1 MGILRTD
8 RITGLGGANA
18 IKGSVEMRGR
28 QNLRAEVVNGNADFN
43 LLDSDFTIE
52 CWLYRGGTTG
62 TSNSL
67 DQDLIMLWNNTNNR
81 RSWGLYFDSSN
92 SLGFIGSSDGTNSD
106 MQSFHSY
113 TFPDANAWY
122 HIAAVRISNT
132 ATVYV
137 NGTSIGSA
145 TVTGKY
151 YENTVDNLVVGG
163 QLSGTNFDNK
173 IVQGFLSN
181 VRIIIGDGI
190 YTGNFTPPTHEL
202 TVTPNTRLLCCQSS
216 GNILQE
222 ATGKILTP
230 YRSSFNDSFAKA
242 STFTPNSPVG
252 FSTTTDVGSQ
262 YGSTFDGF
270 TNFSTSTYM
279 VPPGGNTR
287 ERNRGRGVLAGGYVH
302 PNLGHNSMMYIE
314 IQTTGNA
321 QDFGDLGTARSY
333 FPAGQTSSSTRGLS
347 SAGWNNGGINTIE
360 FITIANTSNATDFGD
375 TSIARMSGALS
386 NQTRAVHAGTT
397 SPFSN
402 VIDFVT
408 IATTGDA
415 QNFGD
420 LVEPQSLFA
429 GASSST
435 RGVFGGGRN
444 NTPSENTLHNTMQF
458 ITIATT
464 GDAQDFGDLQALR
477 YGHTGFS
484 SPTRGIFAGGY
495 LTPGQTDS
503 IDFFTIATLGN
514 SEDFGDL
521 SIGVGYNGSVTNST
535 RGVITINDAP
545 NYTNALEFIT
555 IATTGNAKDFGDADP
570 SGSAAG
576 KGMGDYPS
584 GISDSHGG
592 VA

>member
-52 CWLYRGGTTG
+52 CWLYRGGTVG
-62 TSNSL
+62 TTNSL

-92 SLGFIGSSDGTNSD
+92 SLGLIGSSDGTNSD

-163 QLSGTNFDNK
+163 QLSGTNFNNK

-262 YGSTFDGF
+262 YGSNFDGF

-279 VPPGGNTR
+279 VPPGGTTR
-287 ERNRGRGVLAGGYVH
+287 ERSRGRGVLGGGAPFVSPNVIGNMSYVEVQSQ
-302 PNLGHNSMMYIE
+302 GIFK
-314 IQTTGNA
+314 
-321 QDFGDLGTARSY
+321 DFGDLTVSRGQ
-333 FPAGQTSSSTRGLS
+333 FPAGQNSSSTRGLS
-347 SAGWNNGGINTIE
+347 SGGWTSPVGVNTID
-360 FITIANTSNATDFGD
+360 FITIANTANAIDFGD
-375 TSIARMSGALS
+375 TTITRPNGVLS
-386 NQTRAVHAGTT
+386 NQTRSLTA
-397 SPFSN
+397 SN
-402 VIDFVT
+402 GDLINTIDFVT
-408 IATTGDA
+408 IATTGNASD
-415 QNFGD
+415 FGD
-420 LVEPQSLFA
+420 LLDARGLVS
-429 GASSST
+429 GVSSPT

-444 NTPSENTLHNTMQF
+444 NTPSSNTEYNTLQY
-458 ITIATT
+458 ITIAST
-464 GDAQDFGDLQALR
+464 GNAQDFGDLTRTR
-477 YGHTGFS
+477 YGSSGFS

-495 LTPGQTDS
+495 SNPQGKFEG
-503 IDFFTIATLGN
+503 IEFITIATLGN
-514 SEDFGDL
+514 GTDFGDL
-521 SIGVGYNGSVTNST
+521 SASQGYGGSLTNSILGLIT
-535 RGVITINDAP
+535 VNSPSNYYNTIEYITITSTGDA
-545 NYTNALEFIT
+545 I
-555 IATTGNAKDFGDADP
+555 DFGDADP
-570 SGSAAG
+570 LGSG
-576 KGMGDYPS
+576 KGHGSFPACM
-584 GISDSHGG
+584 SDSHGG
-592 VA
+592 TS

>member
-1 MGILRTD
+1 MGILRADILTHSQLESAGGSVD
-8 RITGLGGANA
+8 FDGSGDYLTIPNHTAFHFTGDYTIDFYIKFSTNSGTQRIFGQRNSNASDISVLGEFASNNFYYYYSTNGSSTENMIIGTYGTNIELNTWHHVAIVSDGGVHHAYLDGVQTAVNANNSPPLNDGDSTWSIGRQGAYTANEFSGSIYGFRITNKA
-18 IKGSVEMRGR
+18 
-28 QNLRAEVVNGNADFN
+28 
-43 LLDSDFTIE
+43 
-52 CWLYRGGTTG
+52 LY
-62 TSNSL
+62 
-67 DQDLIMLWNNTNNR
+67 
-81 RSWGLYFDSSN
+81 
-92 SLGFIGSSDGTNSD
+92 
-106 MQSFHSY
+106 
-113 TFPDANAWY
+113 
-122 HIAAVRISNT
+122 
-132 ATVYV
+132 
-137 NGTSIGSA
+137 
-145 TVTGKY
+145 K
-151 YENTVDNLVVGG
+151 
-163 QLSGTNFDNK
+163 TNFT
-173 IVQGFLSN
+173 LSKFKPK
-181 VRIIIGDGI
+181 VLPETI
-190 YTGNFTPPTHEL
+190 
-202 TVTPNTRLLCCQSS
+202 LLCCVSS
-216 GNILQE
+216 TSVTE
-222 ATGKILTP
+222 AEVSAAGDITSNGDPQVSTDTPLLKEDITDTG
-230 YRSSFNDSFAKA
+230 
-242 STFTPNSPVG
+242 V
-252 FSTTTDVGSQ
+252 V
-262 YGSTFDGF
+262 FDGF
-270 TNFSTSTYM
+270 GNFATSTYM
-279 VPPGGNTR
+279 VPPSGKTT

-314 IQTTGNA
+314 IQTQGNA

-495 LTPGQTDS
+495 LTPGQTAS

>member
-8 RITGLGGANA
+8 IVSHSQLSNTS
-18 IKGSVEMRGR
+18 GSVEFDGTTDFIQVPSSSAWRIGNANGIHKSVTIEWWIYLNTTSGYHNAFDINYTGGLVIEGTNGIYSVYGGGQTLINEGILEAATADRWYHYALVIHGGPASTPKSIFLYRDGKLSGAGKIDSNVAIGSNSNNLSIGAR
-28 QNLRAEVVNGNADFN
+28 QSNGANSLNGFISNFRWSDEVVYNSEFTVPKFN
-43 LLDSDFTIE
+43 LKALPST
-52 CWLYRGGTTG
+52 L
-62 TSNSL
+62 
-67 DQDLIMLWNNTNNR
+67 
-81 RSWGLYFDSSN
+81 
-92 SLGFIGSSDGTNSD
+92 
-106 MQSFHSY
+106 
-113 TFPDANAWY
+113 
-122 HIAAVRISNT
+122 
-132 ATVYV
+132 
-137 NGTSIGSA
+137 
-145 TVTGKY
+145 
-151 YENTVDNLVVGG
+151 
-163 QLSGTNFDNK
+163 
-173 IVQGFLSN
+173 
-181 VRIIIGDGI
+181 
-190 YTGNFTPPTHEL
+190 
-202 TVTPNTRLLCCQSS
+202 LLCCQSS
-216 GNILQE
+216 TSATE
-222 ATGKILTP
+222 AAVSATGSVTASGNATH
-230 YRSSFNDSFAKA
+230 SSFNPGLKDDI
-242 STFTPNSPVG
+242 
-252 FSTTTDVGSQ
+252 TDTGVVFDGVT
-262 YGSTFDGF
+262 TFDSQAF
-270 TNFSTSTYM
+270 M
-279 VPPGGNTR
+279 VPPSGKTT
-287 ERNRGRGVLAGGYVH
+287 ERNRGRGVLGGGYVH
-302 PNLGHNSMMYIE
+302 PSVGHNSMMYIE
-314 IQTTGNA
+314 IQSQGNA
-321 QDFGDLGTARSY
+321 QDFGDLTVARSY
-333 FPAGQTSSSTRGLS
+333 FVAGQTSSSTRGLNS
-347 SAGWNNGGINTIE
+347 GGFASPGSVNTID

-375 TSIARMSGALS
+375 TINVRPSGGLS
-386 NQTRAVHAGTT
+386 NQTRSVHAGTT

-495 LTPGQTDS
+495 LTPGQTAS

-570 SGSAAG
+570 SGSPAG